1 MRGGVVAACGDPF
14 SNHDF
19 CRCMFAGPAGFSSSD
34 SSANEKNVKKA
45 ALRRQILDEEAEVH
59 AICRVHDIRHQSLF
73 SMLPITTDEFE
84 ADVAK
89 ILNDYQTTS
98 ELVPSSAPRPER
110 TSQHTLDL
118 PAAFT
123 NTEPQ
128 DAEEMDA
135 LPFAVNPQVVVDVKL
150 GGQKTFVH
158 NPIKLDAL
166 TYVFQDCH
174 LYDQSGCWDQDA
186 LVPMTVL
193 EKKRRQESWRWEVE
207 NYGAKNLNYAGGS
220 RGVGDPHSQSVLA
233 HLRPPDAVNL
243 KRGTTLRVF
252 RNKYEVRTSD
262 TGTSTSLYDV
272 YLRRSHPPVQDAQ
285 WRVGYNFVGFGMHT
299 PGLTTIANALSL
311 SAEFYFDMRVDWRLE
326 GNVYMCESLEGRRTP
341 RPGDGVVQRGQSKI
355 DFGGGQAQVGGGG
368 NGKQEAE
375 TNASPFTRILESY
388 EAGLRDEKAAGELVN
403 PACFG
408 KVNHSTKTKGTALT
422 PAQAFVHFWARSFDR
437 RDLFAGEDQ
446 EGRLTFED
454 VALELRSLL
463 SATASGG
470 AGDENSVDAVLCVDW
485 VVGCLLLAA
494 AMGEDLDR
502 DISSSYEKQ
511 GNFYLPL
518 LMVNGIGLLEFTPQ
532 VFHAKVLKYVREYL
546 WARPATILATAH
558 EQLNPLFRYQTG
570 VHFTLMPF
578 GFGLAVFE
586 EGAETE
592 QEQEGSGCGGPSSKK
607 GTALVH
613 PMEALFPAR
622 KPLYHRAGGLQPQLP
637 AIKHTSATA
646 TAKIIVLRAPFFHR
660 KEGFF
665 FKALA
670 ERLHPLAEFTWMNPE
685 LNIKNAQHEHQQSES
700 IHQKTSTDNEDL
712 VN

>member
-1 MRGGVVAACGDPF
+1 MR
-14 SNHDF
+14 
-19 CRCMFAGPAGFSSSD
+19 
-34 SSANEKNVKKA
+34 
-45 ALRRQILDEEAEVH
+45 H

-98 ELVPSSAPRPER
+98 EFVPSSAPRPER
-110 TSQHTLDL
+110 TSQHTLDS
-118 PAAFT
+118 AAFT
-123 NTEPQ
+123 GTEPQ

-150 GGQKTFVH
+150 GGQKIFVH
-158 NPIKLDAL
+158 NDPIKLDAL

-174 LYDQSGCWDQDA
+174 VYDQSGCWDQDA

-207 NYGAKNLNYAGGS
+207 NYGAKNWNYAGGS
-220 RGVGDPHSQSVLA
+220 RGVGGDPHSHPVLA

-243 KRGTTLRVF
+243 KRATTLRIF

-262 TGTSTSLYDV
+262 TSASPLLYDV
-272 YLRRSHPPVQDAQ
+272 YLRRSHPPMQDEQ
-285 WRVGYNFVGFGMHT
+285 RRVGYNFVGFGMHT

-326 GNVYMCESLEGRRTP
+326 GNVYMCESLDGRLTP
-341 RPGDGVVQRGQSKI
+341 RPGDGVQRGQSKI
-355 DFGGGQAQVGGGG
+355 DFGGGQAQAGSR
-368 NGKQEAE
+368 GKPAE
-375 TNASPFTRILESY
+375 TNASPFSRVLESY

-437 RDLFAGEDQ
+437 RDLFADEDQ

-463 SATASGG
+463 SATASGEKSRFR
-470 AGDENSVDAVLCVDW
+470 AEKSVDAVLCVDW

-494 AMGEDLDR
+494 AMGEDLDGKI
-502 DISSSYEKQ
+502 DSSASEK
-511 GNFYLPL
+511 GNYGSNYYLPL

-558 EQLNPLFRYQTG
+558 EQLSPLFRYQTG

-592 QEQEGSGCGGPSSKK
+592 QEQEGSGGPSSKK

-622 KPLYHRAGGLQPQLP
+622 KPLYHRAVSSVLSTSDGSRQGHKDPEKP
-637 AIKHTSATA
+637 AP
-646 TAKIIVLRAPFFHR
+646 AKIIVLRAPFFHR

-670 ERLHPLAEFTWMNPE
+670 ERLHPLA
-685 LNIKNAQHEHQQSES
+685 
-700 IHQKTSTDNEDL
+700 
-712 VN
+712 